1 MNDAQNKENRR
12 FHLNVWKRLLPFLA
26 PVRGLLISVM
36 VMMLLSAVVDTVVP
50 LFASWAVDHFVVTG
64 SASGLGLFSLI
75 YFAVIAFQATLTYLY
90 SQRSMR
96 VEMGTGKRMK
106 RACFEHLQK
115 LPLSYYN
122 ANSVGYIL
130 ARVMSDTDRISGMIA
145 WGMMF
150 FCWEVFYLIGI
161 LIAMFALNWQMAL
174 LVLTIL
180 PFFLAAAF
188 YFQPRLLAANRRA
201 RHMNSTITGAY
212 NESITGAKTSKT
224 LVIEEQNT
232 EEFKGLT
239 SQMYAA
245 SFRSARL
252 SAVFLPL
259 VTFFGS
265 FAVALVLSR
274 SGKLVIAGKLEF
286 GILSAFIS
294 YGILILEPLS
304 QIARMLSELV
314 GVQVNIER
322 VTALLDEP
330 ETIHDTPE
338 VLARYGGI
346 FDAKPEAYPPLVGD
360 VVFDHVS
367 FTYPD
372 APDEPVLSD
381 VSFHAAAGETVAI
394 VGETGAGK
402 STLVNLLC
410 RFFEPTAGTIRIDG
424 EDYKT
429 RSLGWLHSNLGYVQ
443 QDPHLFSGT
452 LLDNIRYS
460 CPDASMEEVEAAARL
475 VSVDTVAAHL
485 ENGYNTDVGEGGDRL
500 STGEKQL
507 VSFARAVIRKPPIFI
522 LDEATSSIDT
532 ETEQLI
538 QNAITKVLEGRTSF
552 IIAHRLST
560 IRNADLILYIEGHGI
575 AERGTHEELMAKKG
589 KYFALYESMKVKTG
603 RHQAG
608 E

>member
-1 MNDAQNKENRR
+1 MNEQDEFKDNRR
-12 FHLNVWKRLLPFLA
+12 FNLGIWKRLLPFLK
-26 PVRGLLISVM
+26 PIRGLLLSIIL
-36 VMMLLSAVVDTVVP
+36 MMLFGALIDTVIP
-50 LFASWAVDHFVVTG
+50 LFASYAVDHFVTAQSTEG
-64 SASGLGLFSLI
+64 FGLFTLV
-75 YFAVIAFQATLTYLY
+75 YFLVIAFQSALTYSY
-90 SQRSMR
+90 SQRSMQ

-106 RACFEHLQK
+106 RACFEHLQR

-122 ANSVGYIL
+122 TNSVGYIL
-130 ARVMSDTDRISGMIA
+130 ARVMSDTDRISGTIA
-145 WGMMF
+145 WTMMF

-188 YFQPRLLAANRRA
+188 WFQPRLLAAGRLA
-201 RHMNSTITGAY
+201 RHMNSRITGAY
-212 NESITGAKTSKT
+212 NESISGAKTSKT

-232 EEFKGLT
+232 AEFQELT

-245 SFRSARL
+245 SFRSSQL
-252 SAVFLPL
+252 SAIFLPL

-265 FAVALVLSR
+265 FAVALVLAR
-274 SGKLVIAGKLEF
+274 SGSLVIGGKLEF

-294 YGILILEPLS
+294 YGILILEPLN

-322 VTALLDEP
+322 VSALLDEP
-330 ETIHDTPE
+330 ETIRDTPE
-338 VLARYGGI
+338 VIARYGGI
-346 FDAKPEAYPPLVGD
+346 FDARPEAYPPLTGD
-360 VVFDHVS
+360 ISFEHVS
-367 FTYPD
+367 FAYPD
-372 APDEPVLSD
+372 APEEPVLSD

-410 RFFEPTAGTIRIDG
+410 RFFEPTAGTIKIDG
-424 EDYKT
+424 EDYRT

-460 CPDASMEEVEAAARL
+460 CPEASQEEVAAAARL
-475 VSVDTVAAHL
+475 VSVDVVAAHL
-485 ENGYNTDVGEGGDRL
+485 ENGYLTDVGEGGDRL

-538 QNAITKVLEGRTSF
+538 QNAITRVLEGRTSF

-575 AERGTHEELMAKKG
+575 AERGTHEELMARRG
-589 KYFALYESMKVKTG
+589 KYYQLYESMKVQTAAEN
-603 RHQAG
+603 R
-608 E
+608 